1 MSALISP
8 IDEGTGRRGLT
19 ARPPAQV
26 LSTRSVPPH
35 ESLEFWHDAVLAT
48 LVGMDISTDG
58 RTYDATMRTDRLA
71 ELRITTVECDPGEV
85 HRSPRF
91 IAAGDG
97 RQVFVAVQARGAA
110 QVEQDGRVTEL
121 RPGDIAFFETIRP
134 FRTRFPERFQ
144 LKIFAVPRTLLCQE
158 EAELHD
164 ITARAWRPTGGL
176 PALLSPFLSRLADAS
191 DSYSALVGER
201 LAANVVDLM
210 AATAAQCAGR
220 ETGELP
226 GAGRVLLL
234 RVQNF
239 IRWHLSDPD
248 LTPQVV
254 ARAHGIS
261 VRYLHR
267 LFEGEGTTVCQWI
280 RDLRLQECC
289 VDLATAAAGTA
300 DLGRVARRWGFN
312 GSAHLGRVF
321 RSSLGLSP
329 TDWLRRE
336 HARRGRGEQSWPN
349 PN

>member
-1 MSALISP
+1 
-8 IDEGTGRRGLT
+8 
-19 ARPPAQV
+19 
-26 LSTRSVPPH
+26 
-35 ESLEFWHDAVLAT
+35 
-48 LVGMDISTDG
+48 
-58 RTYDATMRTDRLA
+58 
-71 ELRITTVECDPGEV
+71 
-85 HRSPRF
+85 
-91 IAAGDG
+91 
-97 RQVFVAVQARGAA
+97 VAVQARGVA

-164 ITARAWRPTGGL
+164 ITARAWRPTGRL

-191 DSYSALVGER
+191 DSYSAPVGER

-226 GAGRVLLL
+226 GARRVLLL

-336 HARRGRGEQSWPN
+336 HARRGRGEQSWLN